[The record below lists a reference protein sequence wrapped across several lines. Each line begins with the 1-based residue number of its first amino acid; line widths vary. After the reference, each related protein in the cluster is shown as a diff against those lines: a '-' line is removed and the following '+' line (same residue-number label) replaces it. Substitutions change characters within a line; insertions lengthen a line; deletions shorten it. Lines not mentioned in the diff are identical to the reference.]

1 MQTTETLN
9 SIKNIN
15 KEGEMND
22 AFGPHLTLDLSG
34 CAREK
39 LTSLKLVYDILDEL
53 PSTMGMTKL
62 IPPFCMEYKEGKVPE
77 DWGVTG
83 FVVIAE
89 SHISIH
95 TFPEKN
101 YVFIDMF
108 SCKTFDVERAMKYL
122 REIFKP
128 QKATINLVHRGL
140 DFPRGEKEQRAEPPV
155 IEEIPE
161 FGESELSQPEYPYH

>member
-1 MQTTETLN
+1 MQTTEN
-9 SIKNIN
+9 STFTTKIN
-15 KEGEMND
+15 KEGEMSD

-140 DFPRGEKEQRAEPPV
+140 DFPRSEKEQRAEPPV

>member
-1 MQTTETLN
+1 
-9 SIKNIN
+9 
-15 KEGEMND
+15 MNN

-34 CAREK
+34 CARDT
-39 LTSLKLVYDILDEL
+39 LTSLKLVYDILDQL
-53 PSTMGMTKL
+53 PLQMGMTKL
-62 IPPFCMEYKEGKVPE
+62 IPPFCMEYKEGSVPE

-108 SCKTFDVERAMKYL
+108 SCKTFDVEKAMKYL

-140 DFPRGEKEQRAEPPV
+140 DFPRQETELRVEPPV
-155 IEEIPE
+155 IERIPRL
-161 FGESELSQPEYPYH
+161 GESELSRPEYP